1 MITDGYNSET
11 DETLDSNGSIDELK
25 ADLIKVRVKAK
36 EIAQSADLQGHPD
49 MAKHWQEKSINAMMK
64 SYNPT
69 YEELKKS
76 AESIPAPE
84 LDKIKQNLNH
94 NSLQDHNTPIYKSL
108 IESTTFMNEVTKE
121 PNANIDGGQLYDSHH
136 RLKNKIIDAVESRPY
151 DADSFSFKVHQIL
164 QEIED
169 MLISKNEKYGDSVL
183 NPNQIFSKASKIEQI
198 NVRIDDKLNRIKNRT
213 DDEDEDVDGD
223 LIGYL
228 VLRKIA
234 KLK

>member
-1 MITDGYNSET
+1 MISSGLGSV
-11 DETLDSNGSIDELK
+11 DSMIG
-25 ADLIKVRVKAK
+25 AAK
-36 EIAQSADLQGHPD
+36 
-49 MAKHWQEKSINAMMK
+49 K
-64 SYNPT
+64 
-69 YEELKKS
+69 
-76 AESIPAPE
+76 
-84 LDKIKQNLNH
+84 
-94 NSLQDHNTPIYKSL
+94 
-108 IESTTFMNEVTKE
+108 
-121 PNANIDGGQLYDSHH
+121 
-136 RLKNKIIDAVESRPY
+136 Y
-151 DADSFSFKVHQIL
+151 DADSFAFKVHQIL